1 MTGQREW
8 NVEVIDTSR
17 FVLTPTQAG
26 LTEAIKTAM
35 ADATEVVRRRIDELG
50 TKEPTIIQQ
59 GSDRIVV
66 QVPGLQD
73 PQALKDLLGK
83 TAKLEFKIVDLNAD
97 PDALVKGNAPIG
109 DAHGPYRP
117 DENKS

>member
-59 GSDRIVV
+59 GSARIVV

-73 PQALKDLLGK
+73 PQAPKGLLGK
-83 TAKLEFKIVDLNAD
+83 PAKPEFKMVDSN
-97 PDALVKGNAPIG
+97 PAPAG
-109 DAHGPYRP
+109 TAQGTAPHGRRE
-117 DENKS
+117 DRRT